1 MKTLL
6 RLTVAALLLVPSFAG
21 AQDLPSAPNGG
32 AWMECNV
39 TVISAYRD
47 HIGVSCAAPA
57 GIGLSGQSAE
67 DTPRQFAVEMT
78 NALADA
84 VLRLSQQAVT
94 LRRPLRLL
102 YVVAPEG
109 NPSGCPA
116 KTCRG
121 IVGVELR

>member
-6 RLTVAALLLVPSFAG
+6 RLTLAALLLAPSFAG
-21 AQDLPSAPNGG
+21 AQDAPSAPNGG
-32 AWMECNV
+32 AWIDCNIIA
-39 TVISAYRD
+39 ISAYRD
-47 HIGVSCAAPA
+47 HIGVTCAAPA
-57 GIGLSGQSAE
+57 GVGLSGQSPD

-84 VLRLSQQAVT
+84 LLRLSQQAVT
-94 LRRPLRLL
+94 LKRPLRLL
-102 YVVAPEG
+102 YVIAPEG